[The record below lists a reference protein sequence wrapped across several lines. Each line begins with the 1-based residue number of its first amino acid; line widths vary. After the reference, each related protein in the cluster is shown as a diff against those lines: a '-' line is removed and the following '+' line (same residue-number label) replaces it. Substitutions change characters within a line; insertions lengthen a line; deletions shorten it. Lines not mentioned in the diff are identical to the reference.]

1 MYIHGDFRDVNNV
14 LYSVHILSDNDK
26 TKELTIG
33 EKGLFFSGSPISI
46 ETDIDDTFQTIIRRS
61 ATINLV
67 TSDYIGDKLF
77 ANNSR
82 NIKVNIYKEDLC
94 IYAGFV
100 EPNTFSQPF
109 ANGLEEFTI
118 NVTDALTTLQ
128 YYNYNDATL
137 KNYLNVRQ
145 EAKVKTFKEMLD
157 LMLGDILNIDIVNGT
172 GGVVYYD
179 LSKGIT
185 KGKESTIFND
195 CSMSELYLLGDEFDD
210 VWTNEEVLEQMLQYL
225 NLHIIQEGLDYYI
238 FDWNSIKNKRT
249 DWYNVTL
256 QSAIKMNPLT
266 IQMTSEMHSSSDTN
280 LTVSDVYNQIQI
292 KCSIEDQENIITSPL
307 DKDNL
312 TSLFDGK
319 TKYMSEYWTW
329 GKGDD
334 KDKDKTAT
342 NWMHTMLQEKPVN
355 FSRSERVDWYCQVM
369 NPSNWKFK
377 TLGGLTVEEMVYND
391 IFQYNKYI
399 QQWKIPQY
407 CYKNLLTPCIL
418 KLGSVKTIDAGK
430 EVLNNKIEMN
440 NYLYIPIKGNGKDI
454 PDETSPTEADLLAHT
469 NMIEYTGN
477 QSGGVY
483 SPLDDN
489 TTNYLV
495 FSGKV
500 LLQNI
505 NSSFNYWELL
515 EAYAQNNPYK
525 YLNNKLKFGN
535 EYKYYTRKF
544 WKTYSKGAEPTE
556 LYGENSLQPISDQI
570 PDSTKMF
577 NYKYTVI
584 HGESYN
590 KIPVL
595 ECELI
600 IGDKRLIEVDRSKK
614 DGSRFI
620 WVKIGEEPKL
630 TVENNE
636 QIPITTFSLSVEP
649 KVDDSVI
656 GQEHEMYN
664 NISFDMN
671 IDAKGTAIPIT
682 KEDALSGTIT
692 FRILGP
698 HNLSYSKNE
707 GQVYAHSLWYKR
719 YTYNVDNS
727 ILAHLDS
734 IIIKDF
740 ECKVYSDNAGNDNED
755 DNDLIY
761 MSNETDK
768 FINKK
773 DDIEFKFITQLSSV
787 ECTQKGIKN
796 SVNLN
801 TVINTNTQTPLESIY
816 NATTNETAK
825 PEEHYIDQYYNE
837 YSKPKLIMETD
848 LHDTNDISIQ
858 NIFHSNVL
866 KRNFFI
872 QSINKDL
879 KEASTHI
886 KLKEV

>member
-1 MYIHGDFRDVNNV
+1 
-14 LYSVHILSDNDK
+14 
-26 TKELTIG
+26 
-33 EKGLFFSGSPISI
+33 
-46 ETDIDDTFQTIIRRS
+46 
-61 ATINLV
+61 
-67 TSDYIGDKLF
+67 
-77 ANNSR
+77 
-82 NIKVNIYKEDLC
+82 
-94 IYAGFV
+94 
-100 EPNTFSQPF
+100 
-109 ANGLEEFTI
+109 
-118 NVTDALTTLQ
+118 
-128 YYNYNDATL
+128 
-137 KNYLNVRQ
+137 
-145 EAKVKTFKEMLD
+145 
-157 LMLGDILNIDIVNGT
+157 
-172 GGVVYYD
+172 
-179 LSKGIT
+179 
-185 KGKESTIFND
+185 
-195 CSMSELYLLGDEFDD
+195 
-210 VWTNEEVLEQMLQYL
+210 
-225 NLHIIQEGLDYYI
+225 
-238 FDWNSIKNKRT
+238 
-249 DWYNVTL
+249 
-256 QSAIKMNPLT
+256 
-266 IQMTSEMHSSSDTN
+266 
-280 LTVSDVYNQIQI
+280 
-292 KCSIEDQENIITSPL
+292 
-307 DKDNL
+307 
-312 TSLFDGK
+312 
-319 TKYMSEYWTW
+319 
-329 GKGDD
+329 
-334 KDKDKTAT
+334 
-342 NWMHTMLQEKPVN
+342 
-355 FSRSERVDWYCQVM
+355 
-369 NPSNWKFK
+369 
-377 TLGGLTVEEMVYND
+377 
-391 IFQYNKYI
+391 
-399 QQWKIPQY
+399 
-407 CYKNLLTPCIL
+407 
-418 KLGSVKTIDAGK
+418 
-430 EVLNNKIEMN
+430 MN
-440 NYLYIPIKGNGKDI
+440 NYLYVPIKGNGKDI

-544 WKTYSKGAEPTE
+544 WKTYSKGAELTE
-556 LYGENSLQPISDQI
+556 LYSENSLQPISDQI

-614 DGSRFI
+614 EGSRFI

-649 KVDDSVI
+649 KVDDYVI

-727 ILAHLDS
+727 ILTHLDS

>member
-1 MYIHGDFRDVNNV
+1 
-14 LYSVHILSDNDK
+14 
-26 TKELTIG
+26 
-33 EKGLFFSGSPISI
+33 
-46 ETDIDDTFQTIIRRS
+46 
-61 ATINLV
+61 
-67 TSDYIGDKLF
+67 
-77 ANNSR
+77 
-82 NIKVNIYKEDLC
+82 
-94 IYAGFV
+94 
-100 EPNTFSQPF
+100 
-109 ANGLEEFTI
+109 
-118 NVTDALTTLQ
+118 
-128 YYNYNDATL
+128 
-137 KNYLNVRQ
+137 
-145 EAKVKTFKEMLD
+145 
-157 LMLGDILNIDIVNGT
+157 
-172 GGVVYYD
+172 
-179 LSKGIT
+179 
-185 KGKESTIFND
+185 
-195 CSMSELYLLGDEFDD
+195 
-210 VWTNEEVLEQMLQYL
+210 
-225 NLHIIQEGLDYYI
+225 
-238 FDWNSIKNKRT
+238 
-249 DWYNVTL
+249 
-256 QSAIKMNPLT
+256 
-266 IQMTSEMHSSSDTN
+266 MTSEMHSSSDTN

-773 DDIEFKFITQLSSV
+773 DDIEFKFIT
-787 ECTQKGIKN
+787 
-796 SVNLN
+796 
-801 TVINTNTQTPLESIY
+801 
-816 NATTNETAK
+816 
-825 PEEHYIDQYYNE
+825 
-837 YSKPKLIMETD
+837 
-848 LHDTNDISIQ
+848 
-858 NIFHSNVL
+858 
-866 KRNFFI
+866 
-872 QSINKDL
+872 
-879 KEASTHI
+879 
-886 KLKEV
+886 